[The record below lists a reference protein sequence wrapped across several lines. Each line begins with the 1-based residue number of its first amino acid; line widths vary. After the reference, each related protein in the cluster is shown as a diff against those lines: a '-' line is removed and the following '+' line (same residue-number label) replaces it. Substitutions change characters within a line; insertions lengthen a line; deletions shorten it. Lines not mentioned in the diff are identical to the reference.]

1 MLGEICLFVSLAA
14 TGYAAFLSLWFGRLQ
29 SRLQQRVVIFASAVG
44 LAALTITMG
53 LLIWASSRE
62 IFGLNTSPNM
72 SADSYRGVI
81 VSRHFGWG
89 RPARCSYGR
98 G

>member
-53 LLIWASSRE
+53 LLIWA
-62 IFGLNTSPNM
+62 L
-72 SADSYRGVI
+72 
-81 VSRHFGWG
+81 VSRDF
-89 RPARCSYGR
+89 RFEYVAQYVSRLLTVAL
-98 G
+98 